1 MASFHYVIT
10 TFYSDKQG
18 FSRFVFGQNLVR
30 FLHNNG
36 TKESDL
42 MYQNNTNTPLC
53 RQANPYHHSMEVDAK
68 WKSKSV
74 ATMLK

>member
-10 TFYSDKQG
+10 AFYSNRQG

-36 TKESDL
+36 TKELDL
-42 MYQNNTNTPLC
+42 RYQDNTNTPLH
-53 RQANPYHHSMEVDAK
+53 RQANPYHRSMEVDAK
-68 WKSKSV
+68 WKNKSV